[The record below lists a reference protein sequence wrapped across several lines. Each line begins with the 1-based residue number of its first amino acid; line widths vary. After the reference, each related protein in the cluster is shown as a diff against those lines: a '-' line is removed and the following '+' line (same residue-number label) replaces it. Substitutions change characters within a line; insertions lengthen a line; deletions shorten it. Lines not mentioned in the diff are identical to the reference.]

1 MSHNLGLKID
11 SGNRFEKFVKKI
23 IETQLVWDL
32 KSEDGWCVSPS
43 NEFEETDV
51 MPFWSERALA
61 KQCAIEEWVHYSP
74 QTIPLD
80 DFANTWIPGLD
91 NDNLLIGTNWNAH
104 LLGKEIEALEL
115 LACLVQKEL

>member
-11 SGNRFEKFVKKI
+11 SENRFDKFVKKI
-23 IETQLVWDL
+23 IETQLVWGL

-74 QTIPLD
+74 HTIPLD

-104 LLGKEIEALEL
+104 LLGKEIEPLEL